1 MFVLD
6 FNKSD
11 PIYLFLENS
20 AKRNREVHRGHGFKK
35 VSGLE
40 FSTFG
45 DCEINFEWRVNFFQ
59 PFFFFLLA
67 LKEPTARL
75 N

>member
-45 DCEINFEWRVNFFQ
+45 DCEINFSHRVKFVLSFFS
-59 PFFFFLLA
+59 FY
-67 LKEPTARL
+67 
-75 N
+75 